1 MFLFSLSSCE
11 RSRELVIC
19 HVNWTRVSTICL
31 SGVKVEIKSCSILE
45 RGGRSRKWLVTVAE
59 YDRFVRVFQKVV
71 DQNARVLSAAAVV
84 RWTGTVGWRLRRRT
98 RYNEQQ
104 PILFDRQLFNGHRRL
119 RRIPPSLGI
128 VGKRYRPDITAIIN
142 VANTSIL
149 GNVKPLN
156 RTNSKF
162 QDANNIHSL
171 ISPVG
176 YFQSKIAKIKCE
188 KKLEAK
194 GCHSF
199 PVVSG
204 LTKRHVLCIRPRTA
218 VDAGCNAVLLTNCAT
233 HLCKLADLTS
243 VFKIRLKKK
252 WFLASGL

>member
-1 MFLFSLSSCE
+1 MGFHAKRFLFSLRFLFSFFFLLANAVVSLL
-11 RSRELVIC
+11 SATLT
-19 HVNWTRVSTICL
+19 WRVSTICL
-31 SGVKVEIKSCSILE
+31 SGVKIEIKSCSILE

-119 RRIPPSLGI
+119 RQIPPSLGI
-128 VGKRYRPDITAIIN
+128 GKRYRPDITAIIN
-142 VANTSIL
+142 VANTSII

-156 RTNSKF
+156 RPNSKF

-171 ISPVG
+171 ISPVCG
-176 YFQSKIAKIKCE
+176 YATSKVRSRK
-188 KKLEAK
+188 
-194 GCHSF
+194 
-199 PVVSG
+199 
-204 LTKRHVLCIRPRTA
+204 
-218 VDAGCNAVLLTNCAT
+218 
-233 HLCKLADLTS
+233 
-243 VFKIRLKKK
+243 
-252 WFLASGL
+252 